1 MIYLI
6 PHGHVIVSFLNRIII
21 VSRGACPSA
30 TYFKYREAHYPIPFG
45 VSVRLT
51 RYNLQAEVT
60 KSENRLADATFF
72 QDREA

>member
-21 VSRGACPSA
+21 VSRGACPST

-51 RYNLQAEVT
+51 RLICKQRVT

-72 QDREA
+72 QGREA

>member
-21 VSRGACPSA
+21 VSRGGL
-30 TYFKYREAHYPIPFG
+30 PFCHFFQVSGSSLPDTLWG
-45 VSVRLT
+45 VGET
-51 RYNLQAEVT
+51 DQINLQAEVT